1 MRSDNGCSR
10 HGFHVADCNFA
21 GLKHHNC
28 SGPFQRCLLVPNPQ
42 RDLLYAHVHMYPVF
56 FMTSHANAALIPF
69 GGLQAMM
76 LLQVD
81 PRPAQMMPHTTTVNA
96 LPYQSLYPS
105 SLPDILFTTGT

>member
-1 MRSDNGCSR
+1 MGGKCERWMERWKGARPARCDWSRGIRSDNVCSR

-42 RDLLYAHVHMYPVF
+42 SDLLYAHVHMYPVF

-69 GGLQAMM
+69 SGLQAMM

-81 PRPAQMMPHTTTVNA
+81 PRPAQ
-96 LPYQSLYPS
+96 
-105 SLPDILFTTGT
+105 